1 MPADTNGVLLSLQN
15 LHQVIQVPDFDVGR
29 DSGLIANPLPVQPCA
44 SQPAVFRAADI
55 VLQGI
60 PDVKNL
66 IRRAATCEQGELK
79 ERMTSGGMNTTLAG
93 WSTATN

>member
-1 MPADTNGVLLSLQN
+1 MLSLQN
-15 LHQVIQVPDFDVGR
+15 RYKVIQVPDFNVR
-29 DSGLIANPLPVQPCA
+29 CDSGLIANPMPVQPYA

-66 IRRAATCEQGELK
+66 IRRATTFEQGELK
-79 ERMTSGGMNTTLAG
+79 ERMTSGGMNTTSAG
-93 WSTATN
+93 CSTATN

>member
-1 MPADTNGVLLSLQN
+1 MLSLQN
-15 LHQVIQVPDFDVGR
+15 LHKVIQVPDFNVGR
-29 DSGLIANPLPVQPCA
+29 DAGLIANPMQVQPYA
-44 SQPAVFRAADI
+44 SQLAVLRAADI

-60 PDVKNL
+60 ADVKNL

-79 ERMTSGGMNTTLAG
+79 ERMTSGGMNTTSAG